1 MTRSV
6 GARSDEGNSLMGDR
20 KIIERPA
27 QPTLRRFHGR
37 RIWWV
42 LGALALMTLS
52 VVGLKVYPHLKSF
65 VSTYLVSG
73 GTTAHYQ
80 AYAVIYNILRQ
91 QAALLSYIDMFR
103 ILVIVCLVCIP
114 AVLLFRKPQG
124 HSVPAV
130 RR

>member
-1 MTRSV
+1 M
-6 GARSDEGNSLMGDR
+6 
-20 KIIERPA
+20 
-27 QPTLRRFHGR
+27 
-37 RIWWV
+37 
-42 LGALALMTLS
+42 LGALALIAVSL
-52 VVGLKVYPHLKSF
+52 VGLKVYAHLKSF
-65 VSTYLVSG
+65 ESTDPVSR

-130 RR
+130 RH